1 MLYLLIKWLHVM
13 AAIAAL
19 GSNITYGLWIVR
31 ATRDPDVLPF
41 TLRTIK
47 LIDDRVANP
56 SYGVL
61 LLTGLAMVWVS
72 DFPFH
77 TPWLEAAIALYLVM
91 MLLGVFGYTPTLKR
105 QIAALEQRGP
115 ASPEYRALAARGR
128 LLGAILGVVVITI
141 VFLMVVKP
149 VLWGGAGT

>member
-1 MLYLLIKWLHVM
+1 MLYLLIKWLHVL

-31 ATRDPDVLPF
+31 ASRDPSVLPF

-47 LIDDRVANP
+47 LMDDRIANP

-61 LLTGLAMVWVS
+61 LITGFAMIWVS
-72 DFPFH
+72 DFPLH
-77 TPWLEAAIALYLVM
+77 TPWLEASLTLYVVM
-91 MLLGVFGYTPTLKR
+91 FLLGVFGYTPTLKA
-105 QIAALEQRGP
+105 QIAALDRSGP
-115 ASPEYRALAARGR
+115 TSPEYQALAARGR
-128 LLGAILGVVVITI
+128 LFGAILGVVVIAI

-149 VLWGGAGT
+149 ALWGGA

>member
-1 MLYLLIKWLHVM
+1 MLYFLIKWLHVM

-19 GSNITYGLWIVR
+19 GSNMTFGFWIVR
-31 ATRDPDVLPF
+31 ASREPGALSF

-47 LIDDRVANP
+47 FIDDRIANP

-77 TPWLEAAIALYLVM
+77 TPWLELGMTLYFVTFV
-91 MLLGVFGYTPTLKR
+91 LGVFFYTPTLKR
-105 QIAALEQRGP
+105 QIAALERSGMD
-115 ASPEYRALAARGR
+115 SPEYQAAAARGR
-128 LLGAILGVVVITI
+128 TLGMVLGIISITI

-149 VLWGGAGT
+149 TLWG